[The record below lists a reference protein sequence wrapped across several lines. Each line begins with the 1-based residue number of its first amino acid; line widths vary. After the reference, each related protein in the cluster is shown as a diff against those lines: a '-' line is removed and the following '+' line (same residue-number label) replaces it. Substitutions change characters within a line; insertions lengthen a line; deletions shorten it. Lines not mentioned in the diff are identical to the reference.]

1 MIRLTIL
8 IPILLLPFHFSG
20 AATAQNAEFDLGSIG
35 MDPGQWSSL
44 QDFQGAF
51 SEVENLQLDSTQRG
65 SANLSIINRLVQEQ
79 PEMSTVFDLSTGQA
93 NIFLKPNTLFSN
105 DQIEDGIS
113 TGNLGV
119 RWDAGPTQ
127 FKSIETTPEAALDL
141 IIRAQS
147 SGDSFDAQV
156 IGSNL
161 WTQNGFLTTL
171 SPEALPDGVQQQ
183 IEAMDPTLRGDM
195 GIVGLPNAQFFMSF
209 AAIPN
214 LDFPWYGDP
223 NIGAYDQARVLNDI
237 DIELGE
243 TTITASDFQIAS
255 GPDGLISITGDTDD
269 GLGRLQLSSD
279 ASGQFGGVLLHGDQQ
294 WVVAPIS
301 DQVGGSIYTFV
312 PIGRAS
318 TEPGSFVEALPGE
331 EIVPQ
336 GNFGADENDRSTEF
350 ITLAPREVVTV
361 SFVFSR
367 EASDYIESLGVPNL
381 RERFGFNELVRV
393 NGLGGRAEFQSSG
406 TSIANFDGGKNYGQI
421 LTEITS
427 GNTESAIQIRQ
438 HRDDVSADIV
448 SLVVYRDEPGFEWYC
463 GRVAEIAASSERAY
477 LVWNI
482 HPNCIYRN
490 SLAHEIGHIF
500 GGVHEDHSSEP
511 IRPYAFGFA
520 REAGGQQCSTA
531 MSNACTRCD
540 RSGWS
545 SPISKFFH
553 PRHCHGETMG
563 TRERNDVARLIAEFA
578 PLVSKFRN

>member
-1 MIRLTIL
+1 MIRLKSFAL
-8 IPILLLPFHFSG
+8 FLLLPIQLTG
-20 AATAQNAEFDLGSIG
+20 AASAQSSEFDFGSIG
-35 MDPGQWSSL
+35 MDPGQWESL
-44 QDFQGAF
+44 QDFRGAF
-51 SEVENLQLDSTQRG
+51 HEVDSLQLAPSLRD
-65 SANLSIINRLVQEQ
+65 SANLSIIDRLIQER
-79 PEMSTVFDLSTGQA
+79 PEMSSVFDPSTGQA

-105 DQIEDGIS
+105 DQIENGIS
-113 TGNLGV
+113 SGNLGV

-127 FKSIETTPEAALDL
+127 FKSIETTPGSALDL
-141 IIRAQS
+141 IIRAQN
-147 SGDSFDAQV
+147 SGDSFDAEV

-161 WTQNGFLTTL
+161 WAQNSFFTTL
-171 SPEALPDGVQQQ
+171 SPETLPDVVQQR
-183 IEAMDPTLRGDM
+183 IDAIDPRLRGDM
-195 GIVGLPNAQFFMSF
+195 GIVSLPNAEFFRSF
-209 AAIPN
+209 AAAPN
-214 LDFPWYGDP
+214 LDYPWYGDP
-223 NIGAYDQARVLNDI
+223 NIDAYAQARVLNEI
-237 DIELGE
+237 DIELGG
-243 TTITASDFQIAS
+243 TTITANDFQIAS
-255 GPDGLISITGDTDD
+255 GPEGSISITGDTDD

-279 ASGQFGGVLLHGDQQ
+279 ASGNFGGVLLHGGQQ
-294 WVVAPIS
+294 WIVAPIS

-318 TEPGSFVEALPGE
+318 AEPGSFVEALPGE

-350 ITLAPREVVTV
+350 ITLAPRETVTV
-361 SFVFSR
+361 SFVFSQ
-367 EASDYIESLGVPNL
+367 EASDYIHSLGVPNL

-393 NGLGGRAEFQSSG
+393 NGLGGSVEFQSSG
-406 TSIANFDGGKNYGQI
+406 VRVVNFDGGKNYGQI

-427 GNTESAIQIRQ
+427 GNTGSAIEIRQ

-500 GGVHEDHSSEP
+500 GGVHENHSSEP

-520 REAGGQQCSTA
+520 LEADGQQCSTA

-553 PRHCHGETMG
+553 PPHCHGETMG
-563 TRERNDVARLIAEFA
+563 TRERNDVARLITEFA
-578 PLVSKFRN
+578 PLVSKFRD